1 MSITFPDNDNRERR
15 MNELASDTN
24 TNITL
29 GQDYAQTIQVR
40 IKELSEKS
48 QALLTSIE
56 SPLAR
61 KVTTVEPHKSAWTVA
76 DVIAPTV
83 FAKYAYKALSKAS
96 AQLFLSN
103 AARGVAQGAEVEIA
117 ELGAAGAEVAESE
130 VAAASE
136 ELAIPLGAK
145 IVGGLGGLVVAAGIG
160 IAVDAI
166 DGRIARDRM
175 RSKIREIV
183 PIRIATKLNEMKLR
197 TLKEEIMSLIDSI
210 DLVGGMDPTS
220 ATIDAFVARHK
231 DKFEAELAALGDPE
245 ARAELAALDQQRGS
259 WANED
264 G

>member
-61 KVTTVEPHKSAWTVA
+61 KVTTVELHKIAWTVA

-145 IVGGLGGLVVAAGIG
+145 IVGGLVVAAGIG